1 MRRCWLY
8 QAGVVGGDVLDIGQV
23 VQRAA
28 ASTAGIWWKHK
39 DFPAVHWFTIPQLS
53 QVLRDAGPEVFSRLG
68 LMRPEQMTGARAFLR
83 WMPPP
88 PPPPRRPARTRQ
100 APLLPAHFR
109 RRALRAPA
117 RALIADPPAAC
128 TARADLVPQA
138 RCRRGADSGV

>member
-1 MRRCWLY
+1 M
-8 QAGVVGGDVLDIGQV
+8 
-23 VQRAA
+23 
-28 ASTAGIWWKHK
+28 
-39 DFPAVHWFTIPQLS
+39 HWFTIPQLS

-68 LMRPEQMTGARAFLR
+68 LMRPEQMTGARASCAGC
-83 WMPPP
+83 P